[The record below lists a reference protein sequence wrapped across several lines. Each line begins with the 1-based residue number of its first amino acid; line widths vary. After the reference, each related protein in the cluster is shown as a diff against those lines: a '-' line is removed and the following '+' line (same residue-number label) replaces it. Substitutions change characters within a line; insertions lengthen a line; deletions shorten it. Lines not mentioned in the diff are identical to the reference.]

1 MLQSTIIFQDD
12 LPMTAVTK
20 ANDDLQFLKEKS

>member
-1 MLQSTIIFQDD
+1 MLQSTIFQDD